1 MARTRRRARRN
12 PSTPRIY
19 VASLSDYNAGH
30 LHGAWIDADSDV
42 DVMAAQV
49 ADMLAESRHQPAE
62 DYAIHDH
69 EGFPVRIGEFTSLQE
84 IATIMEAIEAVED
97 RVGRDPKAV
106 QAVMAALDDAGYDP
120 MEWPRQVEGVSLYG
134 PFDGLYPEEEL
145 SLEMVSDFGSVQDL
159 WGKQADFYFDHARF
173 GRDARISGDLDDPDH
188 DEDDGPQ
195 WWEDLSDREIGEHII
210 DEWYGGDV
218 SQVPHADHYFD
229 HRKAGRDLAMDYQE
243 VRTGPMEVWFVRV
256 P

>member
-1 MARTRRRARRN
+1 M
-12 PSTPRIY
+12 TPRIY
-19 VASLSDYNAGH
+19 VASLSDYNAGR

-42 DVMAAQV
+42 EVMEEEV
-49 ADMLAESRHQPAE
+49 ADMLAKSRHQPAE

-69 EGFPVRIGEFTSLQE
+69 EGFPVRIGEFTPLQE

-106 QAVMAALDDAGYDP
+106 QAVMVALDGAGYDP
-120 MEWPRQVEGVSLYG
+120 MEWPRQVEDVSLYG
-134 PFDGLYPEEEL
+134 PFDGLHPEEEL
-145 SLEMVSDFGSVQDL
+145 SLEMVNEFGSAQNM
-159 WGKQADFYFDHARF
+159 WGKRADFYFDHERF

-210 DEWYGGDV
+210 DELYGGDV
-218 SQVPHADHYFD
+218 SMVRYVDSYFD